1 MIKAVIFDMDGVI
14 VDSEPFW
21 QQAEKEVFTALG
33 VKVTDKLSKQT
44 QWMTTA
50 EVAHFWYN
58 QQPWQGVS
66 LKQTEEQVVD
76 RVIELI
82 QSHDC
87 LMPGVQQTVKRLK
100 AMGIKIGLATN
111 SPYRIIPEVLRK
123 AKLASSFDAL
133 CSAEFE
139 VQGKPQPDVYFS
151 ALSKLEVTAEQA
163 LAIEDS
169 NSGIKA
175 ARRAGMNVVGL
186 NTRKLSGALYQV
198 SSFHELD
205 LNNLLGTD

>member
-1 MIKAVIFDMDGVI
+1 MIEAVIFDMDGVI

-21 QQAEKEVFTALG
+21 QQAEEEVFTALG
-33 VKVTDKLSKQT
+33 VNVTDKLRKQT

-50 EVAHFWYN
+50 EVAHFWYH
-58 QQPWQGVS
+58 QQPWQGVT
-66 LKQTEEQVVD
+66 LKQTEERVVD

-82 QSHDC
+82 QTHDC
-87 LMPGVQQTVKRLK
+87 LMPGVQQTVKSLK
-100 AMGIKIGLATN
+100 AMGMKIGLATN

-123 AKLASSFDAL
+123 AKLASSFDAI

-139 VQGKPQPDVYFS
+139 VQGKPQPDVYIS

-169 NSGIKA
+169 KSGIKA
-175 ARRAGMNVVGL
+175 ARRAGMNVIGL

-198 SSFHELD
+198 SSFHELN
-205 LNNLLGTD
+205 LANLLRTV

>member
-21 QQAEKEVFTALG
+21 QQAEEEVFTALG
-33 VKVTDKLSKQT
+33 VKVTDKLRKQT

-66 LKQTEEQVVD
+66 LKQTEERVVD

-87 LMPGVQQTVKRLK
+87 LMPGVQHTVKTLK
-100 AMGIKIGLATN
+100 AMGMKIGLATN

-123 AKLASSFDAL
+123 AKLASSFDAI

-139 VQGKPQPDVYFS
+139 VQGKPQPDVYLS
-151 ALSKLEVTAEQA
+151 ALSKLEVTAAQA
-163 LAIEDS
+163 RAIEDS

-175 ARRAGMNVVGL
+175 ARRAGMNVIGL

-198 SSFHELD
+198 SSFHELN
-205 LNNLLGTD
+205 LGNLLRTV